1 MAIDVSELNGDDDF
15 EGPITLRRPA
25 VPTLA
30 NEGVASFTYLP
41 DVQISADVEDASP
54 ADLKSLP
61 EGTNLDDVI
70 AVWSGS
76 ELKIGDQS
84 GQGSDVL
91 IVDGKHYR
99 VVKLEDWSENG
110 YWMAFA
116 ERFIP

>member
-1 MAIDVSELNGDDDF
+1 MAIDVSEMNGDDDF

-25 VPTLA
+25 PPTFA
-30 NEGVASFTYLP
+30 NEGVASYSYLP
-41 DVQISADVEDASP
+41 DVTIIADVEDASP
-54 ADLKSLP
+54 ADLKNLP

-76 ELKIGDQS
+76 ELRIGDQTS
-84 GQGSDVL
+84 KGSDVL

-110 YWMAFA
+110 YFMAFA